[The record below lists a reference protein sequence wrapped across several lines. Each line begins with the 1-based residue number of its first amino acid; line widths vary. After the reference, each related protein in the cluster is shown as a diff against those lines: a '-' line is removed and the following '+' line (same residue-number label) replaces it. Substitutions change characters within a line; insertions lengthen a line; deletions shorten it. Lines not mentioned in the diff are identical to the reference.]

1 MITTDGAAV
10 MAHAAVENPHL
21 RHRHRNLAIVLG
33 LVASAVSVGVLYS
46 KEGNQP
52 TKVVKDGC
60 TVADFKDSQAAA
72 CCACPE
78 SGEDKVLRVVFIS
91 MLIGIATGGVMY
103 VISEGMGVH
112 HAAKDSREAS
122 RQLHNAALQGQM
134 DQVRQ
139 AAAGRR

>member
-1 MITTDGAAV
+1 
-10 MAHAAVENPHL
+10 MAHAAVENPHV

-52 TKVVKDGC
+52 TKTIKDNC
-60 TVADFKDSQAAA
+60 PIKSTFTESQAAA

-122 RQLHNAALQGQM
+122 RELHKAALAGQLE
-134 DQVRQ
+134 QVRRV
-139 AAAGRR
+139 AGGL